1 MIIPFLTPAVLFLT
15 APNLRSFHHTD
26 MASQLSVDRNVRVSV
41 HTSGMEW
48 APSPSPSVWRKRV
61 ALEGPQESG
70 RVTSVVRYDAN
81 SQFNEH
87 GHPDGE
93 EILVLEGSWQDA
105 NGDHPA
111 GTYMLNPEGFRHA
124 PCSRD
129 GCVLWVKLRQHGG
142 PSRKHTRLDT
152 NSMQWEDTDIPG
164 VKVKE
169 LYSHP
174 DHVESMQIEKWD
186 AGAKVE
192 RECQKMTEFLVVE
205 GEAEAHDASET
216 FTKWSWLRLPA
227 GATLSMTSAA
237 GCQVFVKEG
246 EWLPPSSSNTDAP

>member
-1 MIIPFLTPAVLFLT
+1 MILGTAGLPASDMSVRIT
-15 APNLRSFHHTD
+15 AHTN
-26 MASQLSVDRNVRVSV
+26 R
-41 HTSGMEW
+41 MEW

-81 SQFNEH
+81 SEFREH

-111 GTYMLNPEGFRHA
+111 GTYMLNPEGFHHA
-124 PCSRD
+124 PSSKD

-142 PSRKHTRLDT
+142 PSRVHSRLDT
-152 NSMQWEDTDIPG
+152 KNMPWADTDRPG
-164 VKVKE
+164 VSVKA

-174 DHVESMQIEKWD
+174 DHDESMRIEKWE

-192 RECQKMTEFLVVE
+192 HPCSKLTEMLIIE
-205 GEAEAHDASET
+205 GEAHDGSEAFEQR
-216 FTKWSWLRLPA
+216 SWLSVPA
-227 GATLSMTSAA
+227 GGTVSMTTAT
-237 GCQVFVKEG
+237 GCEVFVKEG
-246 EWLPPSSSNTDAP
+246 EWRPPADQA